1 MLTTSFIVLSSVCH
15 ADDVD
20 DYFQQAEQFW
30 KEQIEWKERLY
41 QSNDAMG
48 SADAV
53 KELKKEGP
61 WRSDLRYRTGSIGFY
76 LGKARVIQITGK
88 DSAIIELELLNNLNG
103 LDALFDDY
111 FTTYTVILKGG
122 KDIDLSNVADGDNI
136 TRCQVSIA
144 TLRREART
152 SLGVR

>member
-1 MLTTSFIVLSSVCH
+1 MLRKAIAVTVALILFPVVCH
-15 ADDVD
+15 ADGVD
-20 DYFQQAEQFW
+20 NEVNNYFEQAKQFW

-53 KELKKEGP
+53 KKLEKEGP
-61 WRSDLRYRTGSIGFY
+61 WRSELRYRTGSIGFY
-76 LGKARVIQITGK
+76 SGNARVIQITGK
-88 DSAIIELELLNNLNG
+88 DSAIIVLELLNDLNG

-122 KDIDLSNVADGDNI
+122 KDIDLSNVADGANI
-136 TRCQVSIA
+136 T
-144 TLRREART
+144 
-152 SLGVR
+152 